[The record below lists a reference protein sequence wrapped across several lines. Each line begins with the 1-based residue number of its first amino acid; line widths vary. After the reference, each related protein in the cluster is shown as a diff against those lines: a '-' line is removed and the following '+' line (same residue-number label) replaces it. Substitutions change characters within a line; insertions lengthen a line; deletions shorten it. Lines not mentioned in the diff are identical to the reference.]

1 MNDTIYLHV
10 CCAHFTDALRTLGEE
25 EGEITDDVIPVS
37 KSADSLLS
45 TGGSTGSSTS
55 TPVRNPNQAERELA
69 RLRSINYSISDIIDD
84 IGTDTQLNNQVC
96 SKYHDM
102 LIHEGYTKQIS
113 ENIKF

>member
-1 MNDTIYLHV
+1 M
-10 CCAHFTDALRTLGEE
+10 RTLGEE
-25 EGEITDDVIPVS
+25 EGESTDDVIPIS

-84 IGTDTQLNNQVC
+84 IKTDTQLNNQVC

-102 LIHEGYTKQIS
+102 LIHEGYTKLIS
-113 ENIKF
+113 GYIKF